1 MGVLFVKCNKQV
13 SMSPSLE
20 VNTALSLTDQNLCKP
35 DFLTNPF
42 LSHQIFFFLSA
53 HLFPPCTRH
62 YTKEIK

>member
-42 LSHQIFFFLSA
+42 LSHQIFFFPKCPPVSA
-53 HLFPPCTRH
+53 LYKTL
-62 YTKEIK
+62 YKGN